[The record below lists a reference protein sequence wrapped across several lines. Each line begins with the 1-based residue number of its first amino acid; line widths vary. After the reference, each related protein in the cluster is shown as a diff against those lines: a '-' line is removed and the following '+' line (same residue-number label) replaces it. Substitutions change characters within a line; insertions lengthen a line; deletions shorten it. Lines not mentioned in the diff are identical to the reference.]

1 MLGVDKEQ
9 KHVLLFFLQG
19 LRSVGHYRGV
29 SSGNGLCRK
38 GGHGVLLRYSC
49 ARQPR
54 HRDFLFFSRLLFGLT
69 STLYLSV
76 HYRLNWTAAWPWVY
90 RRLGVLFSL
99 GECFGQGW
107 SNRTRF
113 RLTGTPEPFSPGP
126 FDMAVS
132 LVPPPRA
139 SCCFL
144 LQVFKSPKPSLAVTA
159 QARSIGNE
167 GCPVPQLRH
176 YPIRQEHPSSLAA
189 TVRSIWSATPGW
201 IVRRVGQPPRGE
213 DASTRPP
220 R

>member
-1 MLGVDKEQ
+1 MFCCSFCRDCG
-9 KHVLLFFLQG
+9 
-19 LRSVGHYRGV
+19 RSVTIGGFPRETGFAGKADMVYYCGTV
-29 SSGNGLCRK
+29 ALGN
-38 GGHGVLLRYSC
+38 HGIEIS
-49 ARQPR
+49 
-54 HRDFLFFSRLLFGLT
+54 FFFSRLLFGLT